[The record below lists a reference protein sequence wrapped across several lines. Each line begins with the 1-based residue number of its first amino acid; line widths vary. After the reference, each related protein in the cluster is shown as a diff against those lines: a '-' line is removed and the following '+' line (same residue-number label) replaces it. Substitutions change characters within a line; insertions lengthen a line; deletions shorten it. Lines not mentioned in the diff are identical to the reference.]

1 MHNIRK
7 GEYKMEVFH
16 VGDKVFLDNVECSKY
31 YKKIAIDTEGNQK
44 VSLGKI
50 ENYQY
55 GKVIAINTEDNLM
68 AISPINEL
76 GMIFNVH
83 MDLPHIHKIDF
94 LPNDNVI
101 IHDLM
106 KKHYNERGVIS
117 AYDWRINRY
126 RVLINNKPCWY
137 NPFELTLEDNL
148 EDDNDKNKYFAVPFS
163 SFNPIKVTLSDKG
176 KKAYEYH
183 FGIKPSVDAN
193 GRTEFT
199 NLAQFIEA
207 FDPTFIYGDKY
218 KYMIED
224 DKIFVKVD

>member
-1 MHNIRK
+1 
-7 GEYKMEVFH
+7 MEVFH
-16 VGDKVFLDNVECSKY
+16 VRDKVFLDNVRNNFEDFECY
-31 YKKIAIDTEGNQK
+31 GAIEAIDA
-44 VSLGKI
+44 
-50 ENYQY
+50 EN
-55 GKVIAINTEDNLM
+55 NLM
-68 AISPINEL
+68 TISLINDKIGE
-76 GMIFNVH
+76 MISVH
-83 MDLPHIHKIDF
+83 MDSPHIHKIDF

-101 IHDLM
+101 IHDLL
-106 KKHYNERGVIS
+106 KKHYNEKGVIS

-148 EDDNDKNKYFAVPFS
+148 EDDNDKNEYFTVPFS

-183 FGIKPSVDAN
+183 FGIKPSVDAK
-193 GRTEFT
+193 GKTEFP
-199 NLAQFIEA
+199 NLAHFIEA

-218 KYMIED
+218 KDMIED

>member
-1 MHNIRK
+1 
-7 GEYKMEVFH
+7 MEVFH
-16 VGDKVFLDNVECSKY
+16 IGDKVFLDNIKDKCCC
-31 YKKIAIDTEGNQK
+31 KKIDIDTEGNQK
-44 VSLGKI
+44 VSVENI

-55 GKVIAINTEDNLM
+55 GKVIAIDTEDNLM
-68 AISPINEL
+68 AISPIDDKI
-76 GMIFNVH
+76 GVIISVH
-83 MDLPHIHKIDF
+83 MDSPHIHKIDF

-101 IHDLM
+101 IHDLL
-106 KKHYNERGVIS
+106 KKHYNEKGIIS

-137 NPFELTLEDNL
+137 NPFELILEDNL
-148 EDDNDKNKYFAVPFS
+148 EDDNNKNKYFAVPFS

-183 FGIKPSVDAN
+183 FGIKPSVDAK

-207 FDPTFIYGDKY
+207 FDPTFMYGDKY